1 LDFYYYEYDSERSL
15 NQFTANTP
23 NHILDVI
30 QKSFAL
36 YANDRIGLSD
46 YTFLELGT
54 RIQHVTQ
61 EAKDTFDPAAP
72 ASPFVAP
79 AAAPLSR
86 SDTEPVFNIGI
97 RHFLTHD
104 LSLFGRVG
112 RSVRFA
118 TVDEL
123 YQANPV
129 TFVQEFS
136 IIEPQTAHHADV
148 GVEFVIPD
156 FSASVT
162 GYYMDIE
169 NEIHF
174 NSAIFANENLDPTE
188 RTGIETTFKWNL
200 LDSLLATFNYGYLRS
215 KFVEGPFK
223 GNDVPLVPRHT
234 GSASLL
240 WSPTNDFTL
249 AGTWRYVGEK
259 RFDNDQTND
268 FGQQIPSYSVLDL
281 KAVQQ
286 WRGWHLV
293 FSANNLLD
301 KKAFDY
307 GVRSTFTPGR
317 FNAFPLPERNFMFSL
332 GYNFDM

>member
-1 LDFYYYEYDSERSL
+1 
-15 NQFTANTP
+15 
-23 NHILDVI
+23 
-30 QKSFAL
+30 
-36 YANDRIGLSD
+36 
-46 YTFLELGT
+46 
-54 RIQHVTQ
+54 
-61 EAKDTFDPAAP
+61 
-72 ASPFVAP
+72 VAP

-136 IIEPQTAHHADV
+136 IIEPQTAHHADA
-148 GVEFVIPD
+148 GVEFAIPD
-156 FSASVT
+156 FSASLT

-188 RTGIETTFKWNL
+188 RTGVETIFKWNL

-215 KFVEGPFK
+215 KFSEGPFK

-234 GSASLL
+234 GSLGLL
-240 WSPTNDFTL
+240 WSVTNDFTL
-249 AGTWRYVGEK
+249 AGAWRYVGAK

-281 KAVQQ
+281 KAVQK
-286 WRGWHLV
+286 WRGWHLA

-301 KKAFDY
+301 KKAFDF
-307 GVRSTFTPGR
+307 GVRSTFVPGR
-317 FNAFPLPERNFMFSL
+317 FNAFPLPERNFMISL